1 MNYTAEDLN
10 DEVTQYLYFNTALLS
25 LYLVVGLSG
34 NSSVLYIYTRK
45 MRKTEERYF
54 IPLLA
59 VSDIFACLAGIIL
72 GIVSNFYRA
81 NYVLDTF
88 CKVGYFFTW
97 TTTSISGFLILLIA
111 LSRHLRICRP
121 TGLQLNTV
129 RKRRAMVIMSSIS
142 FVTSLPMLYFLGSRD
157 FPFVY
162 KGQLIN
168 TTICTLRFSDS
179 AMKQL
184 QNAYFAFEIFLA
196 SLNMIVTCGLYI
208 PVGVTIYRRFKVIQQ
223 NMNASTNVSSISEGV
238 PVSIAKRRICIST
251 PEHELSVI
259 SNTSEVMSQNEMC
272 SKCTTST
279 NPSGIDYKQK
289 VSSLKRRKNSRRRQV
304 RHNFTLMFATIILI
318 YVLAYLPTLV
328 LFMLPGEDPPTF
340 WFTRGAVELNVLVF
354 LQRAFLLNNILN
366 PFIYTY
372 FDLSFRHELN
382 NILCFCRKKH

>member
-1 MNYTAEDLN
+1 MNYTAVDLN
-10 DEVTQYLYFNTALLS
+10 DEVTQYLYFNTGLLS
-25 LYLVVGLSG
+25 LYLIVGLTG

-111 LSRHLRICRP
+111 LSRYTRICRP
-121 TGLQLNTV
+121 TGLQLNTT
-129 RKRRAMVIMSSIS
+129 RKRRALIVMSSIS
-142 FVTSLPMLYFLGSRD
+142 LVTSIPMLYFLGSRD
-157 FPFVY
+157 FPFEY
-162 KGQLIN
+162 KGELIN
-168 TTICTLRFSDS
+168 TTLCTLRFSDS
-179 AMKQL
+179 SMKLL

-208 PVGVTIYRRFKVIQQ
+208 PVGVTIYRKFKVIRQ
-223 NMNASTNVSSISEGV
+223 NMKASKSVSTVSDGV
-238 PVSIAKRRICIST
+238 SLSIAKRRICVNT
-251 PEHELSVI
+251 PEHEFSV
-259 SNTSEVMSQNEMC
+259 TSEVMSENEMC
-272 SKCTTST
+272 SKCITST
-279 NPSGIDYKQK
+279 NPSRIDYKQK
-289 VSSLKRRKNSRRRQV
+289 VSSLKRRKNSRRKQIK
-304 RHNFTLMFATIILI
+304 HNFTLMFATIILI
-318 YVLAYLPTLV
+318 YVLAYLPTLL
-328 LFMLPGEDPPTF
+328 LFMLPGDDPPKF

-372 FDLSFRHELN
+372 FDLSFRRELN
-382 NILCFCRKKH
+382 NMLCFCGKKQ